1 MPKIRAAGIALVT
14 AAALSGGTLTAAAPA
29 FAGEQCT
36 PHTTRSYSQ
45 TSSTWWLIAA
55 SGTVQNKKAKE
66 VREEVSFEKSGTRT
80 TTKSGEI
87 SANVGVIVAEINA
100 KGSYSV
106 NKSVTYTKGR
116 KTTIVVG
123 PHSTVH
129 YKIGVKKRK
138 FLATQKRIY
147 SNCKVVTTYGTVTA
161 ADNTTSTS

>member
-1 MPKIRAAGIALVT
+1 M
-14 AAALSGGTLTAAAPA
+14 
-29 FAGEQCT
+29 
-36 PHTTRSYSQ
+36 
-45 TSSTWWLIAA
+45 
-55 SGTVQNKKAKE
+55 
-66 VREEVSFEKSGTRT
+66 SFEKSGTRT
-80 TTKSGEI
+80 TTKSGDI
-87 SANVGVIVAEINA
+87 SASVGVLVAEINA

-106 NKSVTYTKGR
+106 NKSVTYSKGR

-147 SNCKVVTTYGTVTA
+147 SNCKIVTTYGTVTA